1 MLHARRNST
10 LGDGYHHVEHNQAG
24 RDNTGFS
31 LTLLSRSN
39 KVKILKMIK

>member
-1 MLHARRNST
+1 MYHARKNST
-10 LGDGYHHVEHNQAG
+10 LGDGYHHAEHDQAG

-31 LTLLSRSN
+31 LTLLSLPN